1 MTRDDPESAQR
12 IVAEYAQVL
21 EQGRSQAFPASV
33 RALPYPKQI
42 IKSAILTCAARLR
55 QTQQLTTDMRE
66 FLETVYIAL
75 ADYVDDDVVQVM
87 AEYRDA
93 LASLSD
99 VQMARDKLQTSAWQQ
114 IAETSRLAGDI
125 AKSIADD
132 ASVLRLEFRTE
143 AEDAAV

>member
-21 EQGRSQAFPASV
+21 EQGGSHAFPASA

-42 IKSAILTCAARLR
+42 IKSAILTCTARLR
-55 QTQQLTTDMRE
+55 QTQQLTADMRE
-66 FLETVYIAL
+66 FLETAYIAL

-99 VQMARDKLQTSAWQQ
+99 VQMARDKLQTPAWER

-132 ASVLRLEFRTE
+132 ASALRLEFRTE